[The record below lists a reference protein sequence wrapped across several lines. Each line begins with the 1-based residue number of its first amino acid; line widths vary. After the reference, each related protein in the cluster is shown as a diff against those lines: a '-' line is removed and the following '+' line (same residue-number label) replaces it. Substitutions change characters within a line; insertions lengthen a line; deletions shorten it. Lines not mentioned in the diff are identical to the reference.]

1 MPLLSFQAAVFAY
14 MYMVTREVER
24 VKVNG
29 YSGRMA
35 RPTFSPDTDQR
46 RTVRDLEK
54 LAARMAADEALLTA
68 LIARARDQEIP
79 IEHIARA
86 ASVTTKTVYRR
97 LGHPMR

>member
-1 MPLLSFQAAVFAY
+1 
-14 MYMVTREVER
+14 MVTHGVER

-35 RPTFSPDTDQR
+35 RPTFAPDTEQR
-46 RTVRDLEK
+46 HTVRALEK
-54 LAARMAADEALLTA
+54 LAARMAADDALLTA
-68 LIARARDQEIP
+68 LLARARDQGIP